1 MAERLEADLGV
12 KVQEVRFPELRY
24 GFQIWSTYMGLSDKE
39 GNVGP
44 PVNLIHDCREQL
56 LDRDQI
62 NVSSALPAVE
72 WR

>member
-44 PVNLIHDCREQL
+44 PVNPIVGNSYST
-56 LDRDQI
+56 DQV
-62 NVSSALPAVE
+62 NVSSALSAVE